1 MNSGELLFKIS
12 DTHGLPIEIAVEKL
26 LEKNI
31 QIDWFQYCLA
41 AANAGWSNR
50 KIKEK
55 INSAMQDLIGHD
67 EYKIGLLQRIR
78 LLLN

>member
-12 DTHGLPIEIAVEKL
+12 DTHGLPVEIAVEKL

-31 QIDWFQYCLA
+31 QIDWFRFCLT
-41 AANAGWSNR
+41 AANAGWSNK

-55 INSAMQDLIGHD
+55 IKSAMQDLIGYD
-67 EYKIGLLQRIR
+67 EYKNGLLERID